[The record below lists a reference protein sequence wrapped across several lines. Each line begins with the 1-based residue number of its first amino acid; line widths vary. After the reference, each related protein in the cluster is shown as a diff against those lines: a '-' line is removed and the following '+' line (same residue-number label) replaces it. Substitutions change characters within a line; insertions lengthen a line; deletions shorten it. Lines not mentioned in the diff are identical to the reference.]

1 MFFVGGF
8 CKGTALTHKRPQGSE
23 YVYSRKSMELESDS
37 CCCAS
42 SLLRAMLAQIGKQE
56 VFNIQMT
63 TNTITCQKL
72 VLFRFQWPA
81 GWFRAE
87 IKKVSEPLRAESGRT
102 TGF

>member
-8 CKGTALTHKRPQGSE
+8 CKGMALTHKRPEGSE

-42 SLLRAMLAQIGKQE
+42 SLLRAILAQIGKQE

-63 TNTITCQKL
+63 TNTITCSLRSMMGL
-72 VLFRFQWPA
+72 VIQAIGKPVFED
-81 GWFRAE
+81 G
-87 IKKVSEPLRAESGRT
+87 LRVGSPEEVLCD
-102 TGF
+102 